1 MKIEQQPNQQA
12 EVDSCTTHVHT
23 PGTAFLWPMVW
34 FGGLLVLCY
43 WPVLRQLVSN
53 WMQDEDMGHAFFVP
67 VVAGYIVWL
76 KREQLLALPWRINGW
91 GLMVVLLGGLQ
102 LIIATLGVELF
113 LSRTALLVSLTGCLL
128 YLGGWQVLHLLAF
141 PLLLLLF
148 MVPIPAILYNEITF
162 PLQMFASRVAELG
175 LTVVGIPVLREGNI
189 LELPSQRLS
198 VVEACSGIRSLL
210 TLSFMSLVYA
220 HFFDEKRWMKPTL
233 LVAVVPIAVIA
244 NAGRVMIT
252 GLFSEWNPELARGL
266 FHSMEGW
273 VIFMTALLLMVSAHQ
288 GINFVYGAF
297 RKRNSSRPA

>member
-1 MKIEQQPNQQA
+1 MKIEKQANERA
-12 EVDSCTTHVHT
+12 EVNSAATLVDS
-23 PGTAFLWPMVW
+23 PGMAFLWPMVW
-34 FGGLLVLCY
+34 FGGLLTLCY

-53 WMQDEDMGHAFFVP
+53 WIEDEDMGHAFFVP

-76 KREQLLALPWRINGW
+76 KREQLLALPWRTNGW
-91 GLMVVLLGGLQ
+91 GLMVVLLGGVQ

-113 LSRTALLVSLTGCLL
+113 LSRTSLLVSLTGCLM
-128 YLGGWQVLHLLAF
+128 YLGGWQVLRLLAF
-141 PLLLLLF
+141 PLLLLVF
-148 MVPIPAILYNEITF
+148 MVPIPAILYNQITF
-162 PLQMFASRVAELG
+162 PLQMFASRVAEFG

-220 HFFDEKRWMKPTL
+220 HFFDEKRWMKPAL
-233 LVAVVPIAVIA
+233 LIAIVPIAVIA
-244 NAGRVMIT
+244 NSGRVMLT

-273 VIFMTALLLMVSAHQ
+273 VIFMIALVLMVVVHQ
-288 GINFVYGAF
+288 AMNWVHQAV
-297 RKRNSSRPA
+297 SRR